1 MATKTTNAKAPKSV
15 KNTTF
20 TAHAEAVTATIAAE
34 YSTLINHDG
43 ELTFILNTAD
53 LMESGKTNVRA
64 VQEAISST
72 VGTAPTIRKSHAQD
86 FPILALIIRTVEGA
100 NVKPVADLLKLA
112 ERVRRNHGKES
123 REEIAKVAN
132 VAELETSSPTQTNAR
147 KNGGKNVKAQT
158 APLTLELA
166 LATSLEA
173 IRRVGGKNLKE
184 ATTADLDT
192 LRALLGVLV
201 NIEKNT
207 RAKVSA

>member
-15 KNTTF
+15 KNATF
-20 TAHAEAVTATIAAE
+20 SAHAEAVSATISAE
-34 YSTLINHDG
+34 YSALINHDG
-43 ELTFILNTAD
+43 ELSFILATAD
-53 LMESGKTNVRA
+53 LMKSSTATVRT
-64 VQEAISST
+64 VQDAIGAT
-72 VGTAPTIRKSHAQD
+72 VGTAPTIRKSHAQH
-86 FPILALIIRTVEGA
+86 FPILAEIIR
-100 NVKPVADLLKLA
+100 NVKGADVQPIADLLKLA
-112 ERVRRNHGKES
+112 ERVTRNHGKES
-123 REEIAKVAN
+123 SAIVAGVSNVEEL
-132 VAELETSSPTQTNAR
+132 AEISPTQTNAR
-147 KNGGKNVKAQT
+147 KNGGKNAKAT

>member
-1 MATKTTNAKAPKSV
+1 MATKTTKNTAPKSV
-15 KNTTF
+15 KNATF
-20 TAHAEAVTATIAAE
+20 TAYADSVTATISAE
-34 YSTLINHDG
+34 YSSLINHDG
-43 ELTFILNTAD
+43 ELAFILNTAD
-53 LMESGKTNVRA
+53 LMTNGQTNLRT
-64 VQEAISST
+64 VQEAIAST

-86 FPILALIIRTVEGA
+86 FPILAEIIRTVEGA
-100 NVKPVADLLKLA
+100 KDKPVADLLKLA

-123 REEIAKVAN
+123 RAVIANVAN
-132 VAELETSSPTQTNAR
+132 VEQLEEESPTQTNAR
-147 KNGGKNVKAQT
+147 KNGGKNSPKV

-207 RAKVSA
+207 RAKANA